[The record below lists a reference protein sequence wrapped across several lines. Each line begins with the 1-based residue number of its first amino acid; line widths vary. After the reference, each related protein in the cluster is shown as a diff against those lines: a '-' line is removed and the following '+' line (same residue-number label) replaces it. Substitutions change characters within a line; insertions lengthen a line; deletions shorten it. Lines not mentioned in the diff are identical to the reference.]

1 MASSQNFIWVRREFY
16 FSHVESSDSGDVVSW
31 MHDSGGLSLGF
42 RQDDI
47 YHVLGRGNGLD
58 VLEVV
63 VHSCC

>member
-1 MASSQNFIWVRREFY
+1 
-16 FSHVESSDSGDVVSW
+16 